1 MFPWTIRDFK
11 VLPFFHDKAK
21 PMMDVTIANFETEV
35 IAASMTT
42 PVLVDFWAP
51 WCGPCKSLGPVLEK
65 LETAYAGRF
74 KLVKINSDDE
84 QQLAAAFGIRSIP
97 TCILLKGGQP
107 VDGFMGALPE
117 GQVRQ
122 FLDKHVPGEDELQAQ
137 AIADEAQEHLAAGDP
152 HSARAALEQALAS
165 NPGNDDARFD
175 LVKLLMQDGELGQA
189 AALLAPA
196 LSRIP
201 VPLRFE
207 ALQQWLNALEFV
219 NTDPRGQW
227 PVARLDEL
235 IGQNKRDFESRFAK
249 ARLLMTA
256 GQWTE
261 AMDELLEII
270 MRDKKWDEEAPRK
283 TYIAI
288 LELLSPPPRKPGSE
302 TGKSSGGIELMGKAA
317 VQEDPQAVLVS
328 SYRRKLSMA
337 LN

>member
-1 MFPWTIRDFK
+1 MI
-11 VLPFFHDKAK
+11 
-21 PMMDVTIANFETEV
+21 DVTLANFETEV
-35 IAASMTT
+35 IAASMAT

-65 LETAYAGRF
+65 LETAYGGRF

-97 TCILLKGGQP
+97 TCILLIGGQP

-137 AIADEAQEHLAAGDP
+137 TAADEAREHLQAGDA
-152 HSARAALEQALAS
+152 HSARSALEQALAT

-175 LVKLLMQDGELGQA
+175 LIKLLMQEGELSEA

-196 LSRIP
+196 MARIP

-207 ALQQWLNALEFV
+207 ALQQWLHALEFIT
-219 NTDPRGQW
+219 TDPRGQW
-227 PVARLDEL
+227 PLAKFDQL
-235 IGQNKRDFESRFAK
+235 IEQNRRDFESRFAK
-249 ARLLMTA
+249 ARLLMAA
-256 GQWTE
+256 GQWTA
-261 AMDELLEII
+261 AMEELLEII
-270 MRDKKWDEEAPRK
+270 MRDKKWDNEAPRK

-288 LELLSPPPRKPGSE
+288 LELLSPPPPKSGAE
-302 TGKSSGGIELMGKAA
+302 AGKSAGGIELTGKAA
-317 VQEDPQAVLVS
+317 LQEDPQAALVS